1 MDRSARPGDH
11 DDARDPAA
19 LRTAGSDAIRQ
30 VVDFLRAMERRDLDA
45 ARVHLAPDFAMCF
58 PGGHAMTRLEQLVE
72 RSALR
77 YRHVAKDFETL
88 DACDA
93 DGRTVVYCAG
103 RLRGEWV
110 DGTAFSGIRFIDRFE
125 LRDGRI
131 VRQDVWNDMAAVG
144 R

>member
-45 ARVHLAPDFAMCF
+45 ARAHLAPDFAMCF
-58 PGGHAMTRLEQLVE
+58 PGGHAMT
-72 RSALR
+72 
-77 YRHVAKDFETL
+77 HVAKDFETL

-103 RLRGEWV
+103 RLRGEWA